1 MRLTLHWLLAYLHD
15 VLSPTDSEAMERK
28 IQDSDLASGL
38 IQRIE
43 TIERKLRM
51 NAPKVDAKGLAADA
65 NNVSEYLDSTL
76 PADRVSDFERICLD
90 SDMHLAEV
98 ASCHR
103 VLAMIL
109 GKPAEISDELRQRMY
124 AVGQVANIVK
134 KSLGQNGKQEKG
146 ALQRGADEPTL
157 AAAASAMTS
166 PLDGT
171 SVDIAPGDDAVVPAM
186 KPGGVPDYLKTQS
199 QGSAWPAIMGIA
211 IGLLL
216 LVGLLRAFG
225 PFGPEHPLLGTL
237 LGGKPNKTSIAAQ
250 GESAADEKASS
261 EKEKADEEKST
272 KEGGEESLKT
282 TPEKEDSSKEPE
294 ASKTPDDTAEM
305 PADTGEK
312 SDPASAEKEPASEP
326 TKPATTTKEPATT
339 TDEVP
344 VEPAPASPKKPSTPA
359 KGSEPV
365 LVARYISESQAL
377 ARFSAEKQQWLKVA
391 PRDLLAAGSRFATLP
406 GFRPQLTL
414 TTGCNVTF
422 FGESRFQIAAAE
434 ETNLP
439 TVQVQH
445 GRFQVVT
452 HGAKEGQLDVDLAGL
467 RGHINISDP
476 GATLAIEVKPVL
488 TPGIRFTPTAKPIA
502 TTPTEETPSD
512 SAAASDAPLPDP
524 TVPLFAIELSAI
536 GGRVSWTPEGSVAI
550 DIQPGNAVNYLGGE
564 GGEQTGPFLA
574 PDWVDSKSASMLFDL
589 ETALQLESKLQDD
602 RSLQISLEEL
612 HNDRRVEIRALAAL
626 SLASIGHYDHLIKEF
641 ADPRQYSYW
650 PSEVDALRRAL
661 ATGGKERAAV
671 LALMHDMGPSRGGDL
686 LQLLEGYS
694 PQQLAAG
701 SGKILVESLES
712 AELDIRMLAFENLR
726 RITGATFQYRPEKK
740 MDQNKKPVAR
750 WREKLKEGGIV
761 YAIEPTPLPPR
772 KPAGK

>member
-15 VLSPTDSEAMERK
+15 VLSPTDAEAMERK

-146 ALQRGADEPTL
+146 ALQRGADEPAL
-157 AAAASAMTS
+157 AAAAASMTS

-171 SVDIAPGDDAVVPAM
+171 SVDIAPGDDAIVPAM
-186 KPGGVPDYLKTQS
+186 KPGGVPDYLKNQS

-225 PFGPEHPLLGTL
+225 PFGPEHPFLGTFF
-237 LGGKPNKTSIAAQ
+237 GGKPNNTNIVAQ
-250 GESAADEKASS
+250 GENASEEKAASEKSTSDNEKTSEGIGDKSSKASS
-261 EKEKADEEKST
+261 EKEEPA
-272 KEGGEESLKT
+272 
-282 TPEKEDSSKEPE
+282 KEPD
-294 ASKTPDDTAEM
+294 ADKSSDDTSEM
-305 PADTGEK
+305 PANDGEK
-312 SDPASAEKEPASEP
+312 PATTVSEKEPTPEP
-326 TKPATTTKEPATT
+326 TKPTAPAEEPDSATA
-339 TDEVP
+339 EVP
-344 VEPAPASPKKPSTPA
+344 VEPVPTSPKKPTTPA
-359 KGSEPV
+359 KGSEPI

-488 TPGIRFTPTAKPIA
+488 TPGIRFTPAAKPIA
-502 TTPTEETPSD
+502 ATPTEETPSD
-512 SAAASDAPLPDP
+512 SAAAPDAPIPDP
-524 TVPLFAIELSAI
+524 TAPLFAIELSAL

-550 DIQPGNAVNYLGGE
+550 EIQPGNAVNYLGSE
-564 GGEQTGPFLA
+564 GGEQTGPFLP

-602 RSLQISLEEL
+602 RSLQISLEEM

-650 PSEVDALRRAL
+650 PAEVDALRRAL

-694 PQQLAAG
+694 PQQLSAG
-701 SGKILVESLES
+701 SAKILVESLES

-761 YAIEPTPLPPR
+761 YATEPTPLPPR
-772 KPAGK
+772 KPASK